1 MSIDHSGRAA
11 AGTRHQ
17 CDAPGRTAAGTRLQC
32 DARGRA
38 GGAYQNQCNAP
49 GCAAAAVTS
58 IDLLKCSHA
67 FHTYGDIM
75 STFFGAIAASPID
88 LFK

>member
-1 MSIDHSGRAA
+1 MPPAAPPLA
-11 AGTRHQ
+11 AGTSAMPQ
-17 CDAPGRTAAGTRLQC
+17 AATLTTSTRLQC